1 MRIFIKQFFESI
13 KYLYV
18 FDLIIFIVFI
28 SLKTI
33 DPLNREMQV
42 YLAILIIRK
51 FMFELRFSKQIEIIF
66 FLSGSKINKLVF
78 LNFILNNFLFLIIT
92 GFMILLEVT
101 TFELFLDNIIILNIL
116 FCISVGL
123 RFYINNLNI
132 NNHFLKEFIVIFV
145 YFLLF
150 GFFNINLK
158 YSFSIAVVAYL
169 YLFIFDIKT
178 LKYNDLTS

>member
-18 FDLIIFIVFI
+18 FDLILFIVFI
-28 SLKTI
+28 NLKTI
-33 DPLNREMQV
+33 DPLSREMHV

-51 FMFELRFSKQIEIIF
+51 FMFELRFTKQIEIIY
-66 FLSGSKINKLVF
+66 FLSGTKISKLVF
-78 LNFILNNFLFLIIT
+78 LNFILNNFIFLIIT
-92 GFMILLEVT
+92 GFMILLKET
-101 TFELFLDNIIILNIL
+101 TIELFADNIIILNIL
-116 FCISVGL
+116 FSLSVGL

-132 NNHFLKEFIVIFV
+132 KNHFFKEFIVIFV

-150 GFFNINLK
+150 GFFYINLK
-158 YSFSIAVVAYL
+158 YSLIIVVVAYL